1 MTGQVPGLSIVFM
14 AVTALFCIAAPFV
27 LLAVFR
33 KKGADVFPFFIG
45 CAVFVVFAL
54 ILESLAHNIILS
66 RLPVGQKIRENTLYY
81 ALYGGLMAGLFEETG
96 RFTAFK
102 TVLRKRLENDRNA
115 LQYGAGHG
123 GIEALL
129 LVGFSYVSNLIVSV
143 LINSGQLDM
152 ITAQLAGTAADQ
164 MKAAVDTLVTT
175 SPWTYLLAMAE
186 RAVAV
191 TAHICLSVIVWF
203 AAKKP
208 GKGWLYPLAILIHA
222 AFDAVTVLLA
232 ANLSLPATEGCLAV
246 MAVLMVLTARGVW
259 RKNTEV

>member
-1 MTGQVPGLSIVFM
+1 MKYFEVEFTIS
-14 AVTALFCIAAPFV
+14 PFST
-27 LLAVFR
+27 
-33 KKGADVFPFFIG
+33 D
-45 CAVFVVFAL
+45 
-54 ILESLAHNIILS
+54 
-66 RLPVGQKIRENTLYY
+66 
-81 ALYGGLMAGLFEETG
+81 
-96 RFTAFK
+96 
-102 TVLRKRLENDRNA
+102 
-115 LQYGAGHG
+115 
-123 GIEALL
+123 
-129 LVGFSYVSNLIVSV
+129 
-143 LINSGQLDM
+143 
-152 ITAQLAGTAADQ
+152 AADQ